1 MLKRICNIP
10 KSNSFFLLG
19 PRATGKT
26 SLLRIM
32 LPDAVFVDLLDPKIY
47 ERYLENPSELSEFVN
62 GLAPNCET
70 VVIDEIQRVP
80 LLLDVVQKL
89 MGETKIQFVLTGS
102 SARKLKRGQA
112 NLLGGR
118 AFIRY
123 LWPLSILELPSE
135 FDDLEKLR
143 WGGLPLAA
151 LAQSNEHKQ
160 EFLRSYIR
168 TYLNEEIV
176 AEQLVRNLQPFRK
189 FLKVAAQMSGHIV
202 NFAKIGRDIGT
213 SHNTVQSYYEILED
227 TLIGFS
233 LPAFETSERKRL
245 RNKNKFYLFDTG
257 VTLALSRRLEDD
269 LNTETSH
276 FGAIFEQCV
285 VTEIKA
291 LSSYL
296 KPDWEL
302 FYLQTASGTEID
314 LLIDTGVSDPIL
326 IEIKSTDRI
335 HAIDLQSELK
345 LLNDIPSKSKYVFSR
360 DPISRTLADGTQCLP
375 WKTGLRIL
383 FGLPN

>member
-1 MLKRICNIP
+1 M
-10 KSNSFFLLG
+10 
-19 PRATGKT
+19 
-26 SLLRIM
+26 M
-32 LPDAVFVDLLDPKIY
+32 LPDAVFIDLLDPKIY

-62 GLAPNCET
+62 GLAPNCDT

-80 LLLDVVQKL
+80 MLLDVVQKL
-89 MGETKIQFVLTGS
+89 MGETKIQFALTGS

-135 FDDLEKLR
+135 FDELEKLR

-151 LAQSNEHKQ
+151 LAQSSEQKQ

-276 FGAIFEQCV
+276 FGTIFEQCV
-285 VTEIKA
+285 VSEIKA

-302 FYLQTASGTEID
+302 FYLQTASGIEID
-314 LLIDTGVSDPIL
+314 VLIDTGVSDPIL
-326 IEIKSTDRI
+326 IEIKSSDRI
-335 HAIDLQSELK
+335 HALDLQSELK

-360 DPISRTLADGTQCLP
+360 DPIARTLADGTQCLP
-375 WKTGLRIL
+375 WKTGLRSL